1 MYYVKIMRYTSMFY
15 DEIAVLLRLQFC
27 THCTVYTHCFSISEK
42 TSDEI
47 VMTMLA
53 AGTSGH

>member
-1 MYYVKIMRYTSMFY
+1 MFMTKSRFY
-15 DEIAVLLRLQFC
+15 SDHSFAHIV
-27 THCTVYTHCFSISEK
+27 HCTMYTHCFSISEK

>member
-1 MYYVKIMRYTSMFY
+1 MYYVKIIMRYTYFYVY

-27 THCTVYTHCFSISEK
+27 THCTMYTHCFSISEK

-47 VMTMLA
+47 VMTMLC
-53 AGTSGH
+53 

>member
-1 MYYVKIMRYTSMFY
+1 MYYVKIMRDPLSVY

-27 THCTVYTHCFSISEK
+27 THCTMYTHCFSISEK

>member
-1 MYYVKIMRYTSMFY
+1 MYYVKIDIDIHFYVY

-27 THCTVYTHCFSISEK
+27 THCTMYTHCFSIPEK

-47 VMTMLA
+47 VMT
-53 AGTSGH
+53 T

>member
-1 MYYVKIMRYTSMFY
+1 MFMTQSWFY
-15 DEIAVLLRLQFC
+15 SDHSFAHIAM
-27 THCTVYTHCFSISEK
+27 HCTMYTHCFSISEK